1 MILGGAS
8 PAFGG
13 GGKGGVD
20 FWKPYCAEVG
30 GGGDDM
36 VWGTAFG
43 NGEPTG

>member
-1 MILGGAS
+1 MILGGPS

-20 FWKPYCAEVG
+20 FWKPYCA
-30 GGGDDM
+30 GGGDAI
-36 VWGTAFG
+36 VLGTAFG